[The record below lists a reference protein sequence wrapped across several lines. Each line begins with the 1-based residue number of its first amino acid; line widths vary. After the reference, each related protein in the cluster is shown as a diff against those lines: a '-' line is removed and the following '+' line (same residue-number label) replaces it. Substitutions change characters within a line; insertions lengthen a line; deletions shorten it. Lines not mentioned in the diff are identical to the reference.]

1 MFFVKKKKKKIYIL
15 KITSTKLDETDQRE
29 YFSVLTL

>member
-1 MFFVKKKKKKIYIL
+1 MFFVKKKIYIL